1 MKRAAWALVLAGAV
15 WGQTEA
21 VEPSTLG
28 GAANVT
34 QVAGKMIF
42 AGQPDESAVK
52 EAAGRGMKVVVNLRA
67 PEEMAQV
74 KFDEA
79 KVAGEAGMAYVT
91 APMQGAALSD
101 ADREKVFSLLDE
113 ARKPG
118 GKPVLLHC
126 GTSNRVG
133 YVWGLYQAS
142 RQKLNAEDAVAQAKA
157 AGMKS
162 PALEK
167 ALREKLAA
175 K

>member
-1 MKRAAWALVLAGAV
+1 MKRAVWVLALAGAV

-21 VEPSTLG
+21 VEPTTLG
-28 GAANVT
+28 GAANVS
-34 QVAGKMIF
+34 QVAGKLIF

-52 EAAGRGMKVVVNLRA
+52 EAAARGAKVVINLRT
-67 PEEMAQV
+67 PDEMAQV

-79 KVAGEAGMAYVT
+79 KVAADSGMAYVT
-91 APMQGAALSD
+91 APMQGAAISE
-101 ADREKVFSLLDE
+101 ADREKVFTMLDE
-113 ARKPG
+113 ARKPD
-118 GKPVLLHC
+118 GKPVFLHC

-142 RQKLNAEDAVAQAKA
+142 RHKLNVEDAVAQAKA

-167 ALREKLAA
+167 SLREQLAA